1 MKERKEP
8 SLPSKES
15 SRVRGQHMEF
25 QKKFDKMEQKGGHCG
40 WKTTGS
46 EEDEMSVGIQAG

>member
-15 SRVRGQHMEF
+15 SRVRGQQMEF
-25 QKKFDKMEQKGGHCG
+25 QKEFDKMEQKGGHCG
-40 WKTTGS
+40 CKTTGS